1 MLPKINKIKMK
12 GFNLTD
18 SLLFMITQINT
29 LIKKN
34 KMLLNSLKYKKY
46 LKKLTP

>member
-34 KMLLNSLKYKKY
+34 KMLIEFIEIQKV
-46 LKKLTP
+46 P

>member
-1 MLPKINKIKMK
+1 MK

-18 SLLFMITQINT
+18 SLLVMITQINT

-34 KMLLNSLKYKKY
+34 KMLIEFIEIQKV
-46 LKKLTP
+46 P

>member
-1 MLPKINKIKMK
+1 MLPKINQIKMK

-34 KMLLNSLKYKKY
+34 KMLIEFIEIQKV
-46 LKKLTP
+46 P